1 MLGCEDGSIYTGIT
15 NDIER
20 RLGEHLCQGPKAA
33 RYTRSHRVVELL
45 ALWETQGR
53 SEASALENRIKRM
66 SRERKLELVADPG
79 SVDVLIDSEDCEFSP
94 VGEEGMR
101 IHWRNALDEVGD
113 VSLAGRGGGA
123 GTEWVGDADAGG
135 EPDGAWAVIAGPG
148 SEDANADSDGD
159 GSPARPLHPYI
170 DMHCH
175 LGFASNFEDLV
186 RELEA
191 NGAKAFCNTV
201 TPAEYADLG
210 GRLAGSE
217 PSVRS
222 LADGSYGYVASGN
235 AANTAHAA
243 DGEAAGVL
251 SSVGAEAADAA
262 SAAPGDECPGDAAI
276 ALGLGLHPWWVD
288 DGVDAALDRFDELFA
303 KTRFVGE
310 VGLDF
315 GKRGCDTVDLQV
327 RAFEHIAGSIASREG
342 VTVSIHAIRSAGK
355 VMDILEDAGAL
366 EGNRCILHWFSGS
379 SDELKR
385 ARKMGF
391 YFSVNP
397 MMARSRRGAEYIKA
411 IEADRLLLET
421 DAPPEGERYF
431 FAEQQ
436 AQLCEA
442 ASAIAAAK
450 GPDALQLVSS
460 NSLALLC

>member
-20 RLGEHLCQGPKAA
+20 RLGEHLRQGAKAA

-53 SEASALENRIKRM
+53 PAASALENRIKRLD
-66 SRERKLELVADPG
+66 REGKLGLVADPG
-79 SVDVLIDSEDCEFSP
+79 SVDVLFDSVDREFSP
-94 VGEEGMR
+94 VGEEEMR
-101 IHWRNALDEVGD
+101 AHWRNALDAVGD
-113 VSLAGRGGGA
+113 VSVAGRGGGA
-123 GTEWVGDADAGG
+123 GIEQVGDADAVG
-135 EPDGAWAVIAGPG
+135 ELDESWAVIAGPG
-148 SEDANADSDGD
+148 SEDAEGG
-159 GSPARPLHPYI
+159 GSRTHPLNTYI

-201 TPAEYADLG
+201 TPSEYGDLCQ
-210 GRLAGSE
+210 RLARLE
-217 PSVRS
+217 PTSGPLGDGPHSDV
-222 LADGSYGYVASGN
+222 ADGDVE
-235 AANTAHAA
+235 HAA
-243 DGEAAGVL
+243 DGESAEGEVSAGSRGV
-251 SSVGAEAADAA
+251 VGGAADAA
-262 SAAPGDECPGDAAI
+262 SAASGYAAAGGAVI

-288 DGVDAALDRFDELFA
+288 DDVDAALDRFDELIA
-303 KTRFVGE
+303 QTRFIGE

-315 GKRGCDTVDLQV
+315 GKRGAGTAALQI
-327 RAFEHIAGSIASREG
+327 RAFEHIAGLIASREG
-342 VTVSIHAIRSAGK
+342 ITVSIHAIKSAGK

-385 ARKMGF
+385 ARQMGF

-421 DAPPEGERYF
+421 DAPPEGERYS

-436 AQLCEA
+436 EQLSEA
-442 ASAIAAAK
+442 AAVIAEAK
-450 GPDALQLVSS
+450 GQDVLHLVAS
-460 NSLALLC
+460 NSLVLLS